1 MLLEE
6 TNEKSKQ
13 PSTCGTAFLA
23 EEVSNKNNV
32 YSPQLRVERSE
43 VALKFAWVYVASR
56 KYLAK

>member
-43 VALKFAWVYVASR
+43 VALKFA
-56 KYLAK
+56 